1 MLFTQS
7 KPGSRSRRS
16 TLAVGK
22 SAGLGAAAGAAAS
35 AAALLGPKAVTRLWH
50 SHHYE
55 VKEAGGSRIADVGLA
70 NWPAAD
76 SAGMSLIFREA

>member
-22 SAGLGAAAGAAAS
+22 SAGLGAAAGAAAA
-35 AAALLGPKAVTRLWH
+35 AAALLGPKAVTSVR
-50 SHHYE
+50 
-55 VKEAGGSRIADVGLA
+55 AGKGHPRKHRVLDLA
-70 NWPAAD
+70 SGAIQRKYPWRP
-76 SAGMSLIFREA
+76 SVPT